1 MVQEAQ
7 DYARAT
13 PQERIELDEA
23 EKQAQKQQFNP
34 KNIIYPN
41 VINLPKKRRGGT
53 VKKRY
58 AKGGGIRKPKGF

>member
-1 MVQEAQ
+1 MVIEAG

-13 PQERIELDEA
+13 PEERIELDKTENL
-23 EKQAQKQQFNP
+23 AQKQQFNP
-34 KNIIYPN
+34 QNIIYPN

>member
-1 MVQEAQ
+1 MVIEAG

-13 PQERIELDEA
+13 PEERIELDKK
-23 EKQAQKQQFNP
+23 EKQRLRTD
-34 KNIIYPN
+34 NIIYPN
-41 VINLPKKRRGGT
+41 IINLPKKRRGGT